1 MPAEAAAASGG
12 GGGGAILGELISGG
26 FQMWGQH
33 NANKANAKLAR
44 EQMAFQERMSN
55 TAHTREV
62 ADLRNAGLNPVLSA
76 TGGSGASTPGG
87 QTAQML
93 NEQGDA
99 GNRVA
104 SAARLALETK
114 MNREMV
120 KTEQT
125 KQNANSADALLKLE
139 QTRSAEADVNL
150 KQMGMTKADLERE
163 FYGSKL
169 GRATYSARQ
178 VAEAIGQVTGAVRDG
193 VGAVRGMPDINL
205 NKGKMGF

>member
-1 MPAEAAAASGG
+1 M
-12 GGGGAILGELISGG
+12 
-26 FQMWGQH
+26 
-33 NANKANAKLAR
+33 NK
-44 EQMAFQERMSN
+44 
-55 TAHTREV
+55 
-62 ADLRNAGLNPVLSA
+62 
-76 TGGSGASTPGG
+76 
-87 QTAQML
+87 
-93 NEQGDA
+93 
-99 GNRVA
+99 
-104 SAARLALETK
+104 
-114 MNREMV
+114 EMV